1 MYSAYTEWRSAGSLE
16 SERIK
21 RIHSGE
27 DPMQYK
33 SNDLS
38 ADWKM
43 HYDWKWRISVELPV
57 EYLRMFIDLKVGKNE
72 RKEEK
77 G

>member
-1 MYSAYTEWRSAGSLE
+1 
-16 SERIK
+16 
-21 RIHSGE
+21 
-27 DPMQYK
+27 
-33 SNDLS
+33 
-38 ADWKM
+38 M

-57 EYLRMFIDLKVGKNE
+57 EYLRRFIDLKVGKNE